1 MANTDFL
8 ELYEISHLL
17 FRASLCDNTDYR
29 GHAAVAQGLP
39 LVLAFADRSGWYRI
53 ENDEAVHGFPNTAYT
68 ELKATLA
75 GKPREATERD
85 HAYNAVLL

>member
-1 MANTDFL
+1 M
-8 ELYEISHLL
+8 
-17 FRASLCDNTDYR
+17 
-29 GHAAVAQGLP
+29 
-39 LVLAFADRSGWYRI
+39 LAFADRSSWYKM
-53 ENDEAVHGFPNTAYT
+53 ENDAAVHGFPNTAYP